1 LFVYLYKSAISLSYA
16 TSDIKNGQIF
26 GNVYYGTGQL
36 PPHEINCPRIMS
48 QVTLILQAIER
59 GEKHSSEE
67 LIPLVYDELRRLAAA
82 RLAAEPAGQTLQPT
96 ALVHE
101 AWMRLLGGQ
110 AQTWENR
117 IHFFAAAA
125 EAMRRIMIERARKKS
140 RMKHGGGQVRVDIEK
155 IDIAD
160 ALPDEKI
167 LLVDEALEKLEKQDP
182 ETARIVKLRFFG
194 GLNNDEIAKIT
205 GISGRTI
212 RRQWDYA
219 KAWLFKCMQNK

>member
-1 LFVYLYKSAISLSYA
+1 MRHSAKKLANFLKAPIMTL
-16 TSDIKNGQIF
+16 DRR
-26 GNVYYGTGQL
+26 
-36 PPHEINCPRIMS
+36 PPKEINCSRIMS

-67 LIPLVYDELRRLAAA
+67 LIPLVYDELRRLAAG
-82 RLAAEPAGQTLQPT
+82 RLATEPAGQTLQPT

-101 AWMRLLGGQ
+101 AWMRLLGEQ

-117 IHFFAAAA
+117 AHFFAAAA
-125 EAMRRIMIERARKKS
+125 EAMRRIMIERARRKS
-140 RMKHGGGQVRVDIEK
+140 RIKHGGGQQRVNIEK

-160 ALPDEKI
+160 ALPDEKV
-167 LLVDEALEKLEKQDP
+167 LLVDEALERLEKEDP
-182 ETARIVKLRFFG
+182 ETAQIVKLRFFG

-205 GISGRTI
+205 GKSGRTV

-219 KAWLFKCMQNK
+219 KAWLFKHMQAK